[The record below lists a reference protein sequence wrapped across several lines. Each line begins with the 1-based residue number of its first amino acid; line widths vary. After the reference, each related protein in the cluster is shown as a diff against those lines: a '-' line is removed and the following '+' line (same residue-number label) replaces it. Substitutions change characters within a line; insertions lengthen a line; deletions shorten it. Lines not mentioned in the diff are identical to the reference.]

1 LAAAYGANA
10 TVAKTEEELEDRH
23 RALFGDADNADDIT
37 IDLPAS
43 NGHAYEDHVNG
54 DAGRNGN
61 AQMQNG
67 GNGTGSSHTPRVC
80 LSACCLYVYVYV
92 RHTLQIYM

>member
-37 IDLPAS
+37 IELPAS
-43 NGHAYEDHVNG
+43 NGHAHEDHVNG

-67 GNGTGSSHTPRVC
+67 VNGTGSSHPARVC
-80 LSACCLYVYVYV
+80 MSACCLYVSL
-92 RHTLQIYM
+92 HT